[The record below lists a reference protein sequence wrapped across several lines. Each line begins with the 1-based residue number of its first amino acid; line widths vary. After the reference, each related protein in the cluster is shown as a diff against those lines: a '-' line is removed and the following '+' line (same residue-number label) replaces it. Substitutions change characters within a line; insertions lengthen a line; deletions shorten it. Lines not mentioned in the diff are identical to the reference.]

1 MEGFL
6 YFICMDKFNII
17 CELYTKFNDITFEE
31 GPHEYY
37 DSDGNRK
44 KYMSGSRFASQFL
57 REPFEKIAD
66 EKAEKKANELGMTKQ
81 EVLDMWKHNN
91 EFACNMGTD
100 VHMAAELSWQ
110 HKLYDIDPSV
120 EHFKTFREMREK
132 FYKFY
137 NFAKDVLIPIKNEL
151 VVYDKELKVCG
162 TIDFLCYRPIDD
174 SFIIVDWKGLPLDTK
189 IPTPEGWSTM
199 GELNVGDYVYDKN
212 GKKTKVIHKSEIHNN
227 PCYRI
232 TFKDGYSIVADYE
245 HKWEISFYNVYKK
258 CYTNKVMTTLE
269 IMEYLKSIENNKYSY
284 NLPRILTSKPIECDE
299 AELPIDPYVLGC
311 WLGDGSK
318 TCGILTNVR
327 PEMWEEIVK
336 RGYTLSENLSK
347 DNVHAEMRTIYGLR
361 THLNSLNLI
370 NNKHIPDIY
379 QRSSY
384 NQRLDL
390 LRGIMD
396 TDGYYNKARKR
407 YEMETTQK
415 WQYEDLI
422 KLLSSLG
429 VKCSLSEVTK
439 NYKNT
444 KAYRVSFSTLDFS
457 PFLIRNTDVK
467 ICENNYNEFR
477 IIKSVEPCE
486 TVKTQCIEVD
496 SDTHTF
502 LCTERFIVTHN
513 TNKNLT
519 RNSFKKYD
527 KVLKQWKPTMMLE
540 PFDDLEE
547 CHLSEYSMQLSL
559 YKLILERN
567 TSIKISELI
576 LVHMDP
582 NLEYPEIIPCID
594 LSDRILEV
602 LKKQNNIT

>member
-1 MEGFL
+1 
-6 YFICMDKFNII
+6 MDKFNII

-174 SFIIVDWKGLPLDTK
+174 SFIIVDWK
-189 IPTPEGWSTM
+189 
-199 GELNVGDYVYDKN
+199 
-212 GKKTKVIHKSEIHNN
+212 
-227 PCYRI
+227 
-232 TFKDGYSIVADYE
+232 
-245 HKWEISFYNVYKK
+245 
-258 CYTNKVMTTLE
+258 
-269 IMEYLKSIENNKYSY
+269 
-284 NLPRILTSKPIECDE
+284 
-299 AELPIDPYVLGC
+299 
-311 WLGDGSK
+311 
-318 TCGILTNVR
+318 
-327 PEMWEEIVK
+327 
-336 RGYTLSENLSK
+336 
-347 DNVHAEMRTIYGLR
+347 
-361 THLNSLNLI
+361 
-370 NNKHIPDIY
+370 
-379 QRSSY
+379 
-384 NQRLDL
+384 
-390 LRGIMD
+390 
-396 TDGYYNKARKR
+396 
-407 YEMETTQK
+407 
-415 WQYEDLI
+415 
-422 KLLSSLG
+422 
-429 VKCSLSEVTK
+429 
-439 NYKNT
+439 
-444 KAYRVSFSTLDFS
+444 
-457 PFLIRNTDVK
+457 
-467 ICENNYNEFR
+467 
-477 IIKSVEPCE
+477 
-486 TVKTQCIEVD
+486 
-496 SDTHTF
+496 
-502 LCTERFIVTHN
+502 